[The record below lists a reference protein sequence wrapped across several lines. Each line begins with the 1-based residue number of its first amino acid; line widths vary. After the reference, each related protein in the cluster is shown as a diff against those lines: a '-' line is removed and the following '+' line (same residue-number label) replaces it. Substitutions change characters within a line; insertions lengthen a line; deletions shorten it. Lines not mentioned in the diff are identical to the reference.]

1 MMAHRNSTKFQPHK
15 KCLYFGRTKS
25 WPRPKPARRQG
36 GIGTAQK
43 RSISWLATG
52 AAAGSGPLAYT
63 YSTNTTTISFLLQH
77 LRVVETCVAFLGLRT
92 ARPFSHLL
100 HAEQWRRAL
109 QHISPQPVRVDNPF
123 ARRGIEQPCLRVR
136 HQRAL
141 TLRRGDELH
150 QVQLREIVLRH
161 LHNCFV
167 TTDKGGEQST
177 GLTNWYTRSKNAVR
191 SPPRSW

>member
-1 MMAHRNSTKFQPHK
+1 MIAYPPDQNGGRGAVRDMDFPEGAQ
-15 KCLYFGRTKS
+15 YFVVGDGCGGR
-25 WPRPKPARRQG
+25 
-36 GIGTAQK
+36 IG
-43 RSISWLATG
+43 SISIQVQL
-52 AAAGSGPLAYT
+52 
-63 YSTNTTTISFLLQH
+63 YSTNKTTISFLLQH

-109 QHISPQPVRVDNPF
+109 QHIPPQPVRVDNPF

-177 GLTNWYTRSKNAVR
+177 GLTNW
-191 SPPRSW
+191 